1 MVIYDQEKD
10 DGIDINLLTK
20 GSISYASH
28 VEPCDK
34 DTLINDIKLDKSIA
48 GIQDKDLYYV
58 QSILVTSNWNKNDDI
73 FAAAEIWKAKETPED
88 KPTNLEHDESIIIG
102 HITSNQPIT
111 DDGKLIDPET
121 SVDELPEKFHILTG
135 SVVYL
140 GFTQDE
146 LSQRANK
153 LVAEIEDGT
162 KYVSMECFFND
173 FDYGLIDKSTGEY
186 KVLGRD
192 NDSAY
197 LTKYLKAYGGKGEYE
212 NYQVGRVLR
221 NITFSGKGFVDKPA
235 NDNSIIF
242 SKSMLDSFVVEKN
255 TVSEEK
261 GVVKNNLISTKSEKL
276 IMSQETSVESLEKKF
291 DSFVESQTKASDFE
305 SQVEDLT
312 TQLEVANQKVEALES
327 EKAEKH
333 EEDEEKAT
341 KEEEAKKEAEATDEE
356 ESRMVDAMKEEL
368 AQVKS
373 ELEAMKEEKA
383 TKEEATVL
391 EARMKD
397 LADAGVAEEDTEALL
412 ALSDEQFASVV
423 ALIKSYSKPVEE
435 EEAKKHDE
443 EDKEEDA
450 EAEMP
455 PALKEA
461 LEKKEKKADKSDKED
476 KAEESVADAEVLE
489 QVEFE
494 DDVSLAVSE
503 EDSAEA
509 ELQST
514 RAALIDFVKSRLEI
528 TK

>member
-28 VEPCDK
+28 VEPCNENL
-34 DTLINDIKLDKSIA
+34 LIDDIKLDKSIA
-48 GIQDKDLYYV
+48 GINDKDLYYV

-73 FAAAEIWKAKETPED
+73 FDSAEIWKARNTPED
-88 KPTNLEHDESIIIG
+88 KPTNLEHDESVIIG

-111 DDGKLIDPET
+111 DDGKPIDPNTKAE
-121 SVDELPEKFHILTG
+121 DLPEKYHILTG

-140 GFTQDE
+140 GFTKDDLKE
-146 LSQRANK
+146 RASK
-153 LVAEIEDGT
+153 LVAEIESGT
-162 KYVSMECFFND
+162 KYVSMECFFSD
-173 FDYGLIDKSTGEY
+173 FDYGLIDKSTGDY

-212 NYQVGRVLR
+212 NYKVGRVLR

-242 SKSMLDSFVVEKN
+242 SKSMLDSFAAEKN

-261 GVVKNNLISTKSEKL
+261 GVVDNNLISTKSEKL
-276 IMSQETSVESLEKKF
+276 IMSQETSVESLEQKF
-291 DSFVESQTKASDFE
+291 DSFVESQAKASDFE

-312 TQLEVANQKVEALES
+312 TQLEAANQKVEALES

-333 EEDEEKAT
+333 EEEEK
-341 KEEEAKKEAEATDEE
+341 AKKEAEATEE
-356 ESRMVDAMKEEL
+356 EEAKMVEAMKEEL
-368 AQVKS
+368 AKVKE
-373 ELEAMKEEKA
+373 ELDAMKEEKLKA
-383 TKEEATVL
+383 EEAAAL
-391 EARMKD
+391 EARMTE

-412 ALSDEQFASVV
+412 ALSDEQFAQVV
-423 ALIKSYSKPVEE
+423 ALMKKYAKPEE

-443 EDKEEDA
+443 EEEEEEA
-450 EAEMP
+450 GEVEAE
-455 PALKEA
+455 KHEDDEEEA
-461 LEKKEKKADKSDKED
+461 KKHDEED
-476 KAEESVADAEVLE
+476 KAEESVADAEVLD

>member
-10 DGIDINLLTK
+10 DGVDISLLTK
-20 GSISYASH
+20 GSITYASH

-34 DTLINDIKLDKSIA
+34 DVLINDIKLDKSIA
-48 GIQDKDLYYV
+48 GIKDKDLYYV

-73 FAAAEIWKAKETPED
+73 FDRAEIWKAKETPED
-88 KPTNLEHDESIIIG
+88 KPTNLEHDENVIIG

-121 SVDELPEKFHILTG
+121 SVDDLPEKFHILTG

-140 GFTQDE
+140 GFTQDD
-146 LSQRANK
+146 LRQRANK
-153 LVAEIEDGT
+153 LVAEIEGGT
-162 KYVSMECFFND
+162 KYVSMECFFTD
-173 FDYGLIDKSTGEY
+173 FDYGLIDQSTGAY

-212 NYQVGRVLR
+212 NYKVGRVLR

-242 SKSMLDSFVVEKN
+242 SKSMLDSFAAEKN

-261 GVVKNNLISTKSEKL
+261 GVVDNNLISTKSEKL
-276 IMSQETSVESLEKKF
+276 IMSEETSVESLEKKF
-291 DSFVESQTKASDFE
+291 DSFVESQAKASD
-305 SQVEDLT
+305 L
-312 TQLEVANQKVEALES
+312 QKQVEALQAE
-327 EKAEKH
+327 AEKK
-333 EEDEEKAT
+333 EEEEKARVMEQAK
-341 KEEEAKKEAEATDEE
+341 KEEEEEKAKKEAEATEE
-356 ESRMVDAMKEEL
+356 EEAKMVEGMKEEL
-368 AQVKS
+368 ARVKS
-373 ELEAMKEEKA
+373 ELEAMKEEKLKA
-383 TKEEATVL
+383 EEAAAL
-391 EARMKD
+391 EARMSE

-423 ALIKSYSKPVEE
+423 ALIKSYSKPKEE

-443 EDKEEDA
+443 EEEPKKEEV
-450 EAEMP
+450 EAE
-455 PALKEA
+455 KHDDEEE
-461 LEKKEKKADKSDKED
+461 EKAKKHDEED
-476 KAEESVADAEVLE
+476 KAEESVADAEVLD